1 MANQQMSNCG
11 LGFFG
16 CVCSLYKYEGIAWG
30 ILDEKAQ
37 FNATCSSF
45 GLCIL
50 AVVLE
55 AGQAW
60 GMRTWHRDQMSL
72 QQSCLLPT
80 FTSLTSV
87 CWCGAMEPCYPI
99 YKAKMHS
106 T

>member
-1 MANQQMSNCG
+1 MENQQVSNCG

-16 CVCSLYKYEGIAWG
+16 CVCSLYKYEGTAWG
-30 ILDEKAQ
+30 LLDEKAL
-37 FNATCSSF
+37 FNAICSSF

-72 QQSCLLPT
+72 RQSLFAPHVYISDFCLLVR
-80 FTSLTSV
+80 SN
-87 CWCGAMEPCYPI
+87 GALLCYL
-99 YKAKMHS
+99 
-106 T
+106 